1 MPDWIKIVRERLQPC
16 SLSPQ
21 NREDVITELAAHL
34 EEACEQARS
43 AGLPPSAAL
52 EQTLQEIDNWRVLAN
67 NIRRVKGKEDAVNRR
82 TKTLWIPGLASL
94 LIASL
99 FMTVMQWMGIRPRL
113 LWLGP
118 ATMILYWSWLAA
130 LPICGALSSYLSQTA
145 GGDARTRLAAASFPV
160 LWLFFLSIPML
171 PVELAHQGFSPR
183 VFLYFVLGITNW
195 VAIPSCAL
203 LLGVLPFLRHSPLD
217 AIPSAS
223 HR

>member
-1 MPDWIKIVRERLQPC
+1 MPDWEKKVRQRMANLDLT
-16 SLSPQ
+16 SDA
-21 NREDVITELAAHL
+21 REEVIAELAAHL
-34 EEACEQARS
+34 EEIYGDARS
-43 AGLPPSAAL
+43 CGLTPSAAL
-52 EQTLQEIDNWRVLAN
+52 ERSLQEVDNWRVLAK
-67 NIRRVKGKEDAVNRR
+67 NIRRAKCKEDAVNRR

-94 LIASL
+94 LSASL
-99 FMTVMQWMGIRPRL
+99 VMTVMQWIGIRPRL
-113 LWLGP
+113 FWLGP
-118 ATMILYWSWLAA
+118 GAMPLYLPWLAA
-130 LPICGALSSYLSQTA
+130 LPICGALSSYLSQRA
-145 GGDARTRLAAASFPV
+145 GGDMRTRLAAASFPV
-160 LWLFFLSIPML
+160 LWLFLLSIPML